1 MLQSVNMTALVE
13 SIRPSIF
20 ESVFRWLPTASPPEV
35 SPGETSRGAASLI
48 TLLENAANSQAIC
61 TFFPTAK
68 TVTYLQLY
76 HQAQAKAPLIANL
89 VTQCHKSI
97 SPVVLLHFDSMEDSI
112 TWFWA
117 AIVAGVSPA
126 ISTPLPVNPNQR
138 KKHLSHLAKL
148 LEQPLVLT
156 TTSLWHEIKDTEN
169 FTISTI
175 EQLVEMHKTAP
186 SAPAQH
192 LGRDISPKILM
203 LTSGSSGNAKAVE
216 LEAAQIITAIRGKSK
231 LLESDKNDVFLNWI
245 GFDHVANLTECH
257 LHAMYLCA
265 DQIHV
270 PARDIISDPWL
281 FLSIT
286 NRWRVTASFAPNFFL
301 SSLLQTVEN
310 TTISS
315 SLLDLSC
322 LRRVTSGGEGNVVE
336 TATRLTNALRRFG
349 ARDDIINPGFGMTE
363 ICAGAIQNRQCPAYD
378 VQKEY
383 EFTSLGTPIENLRMR
398 IMRDNGDVA
407 ESNEIGTLQISGP
420 VVFKKYHNNPQAT
433 ADAFTSDGWF
443 VTGDKAFINED
454 GSLCLSCRDSDVINL
469 NGIKYSPQEIEMA
482 LEEAR
487 EEFGITPSYTATFS
501 VRPHNAAREEIC
513 VLYHPTFALD
523 DVDARIK
530 AAKEITRIVA
540 ERTSARPKHIIPL
553 PKEALPKSAL
563 GKLSRAKLRAAFEKA
578 EFQQYEDRLN
588 SEIKERKQA
597 LHKEPST
604 DKEKL
609 VFEELS
615 AMLMTE
621 SKDQCISVNDSIFD
635 FGITSTDL
643 FLLKN
648 RIDGRLGPTQNIPI
662 GALLTNATIR
672 GIAAAIEQV
681 AHETSEYSHFVP
693 LQREGSKAPLFLVH
707 PGSGDVLIFVHL
719 AKYFPDRPVYGI
731 RTRALY
737 EGDNYFE
744 TIDEMAA
751 TYVEGVKKIQ
761 PNGPYAIAGYSLGS
775 TVAFEMAKLLEAQG
789 DQVPFCGILDSPPH
803 FRHLVCD
810 LGFNDVLINVAY
822 FLELINEE
830 YAVASQVSLTEMS
843 EDNALEVV
851 LANAPKNRLE
861 TLGIDKAR
869 LRKITEVTWSF
880 GKAAKHYDPVGSIA
894 QMDIFWVHPLLWV
907 AQDRNEWMD
916 KHLRHWVDFSRQSPR
931 YHECEGVH
939 SLMLNTDYVDG
950 VAKKMRSALRARR
963 V

>member
-1 MLQSVNMTALVE
+1 MTASVE
-13 SIRPSIF
+13 STRHGIF
-20 ESVFRWLPTASPPEV
+20 GSLFRWLPSVSPPEA
-35 SPGETSRGAASLI
+35 SPGVTSRGVASLV
-48 TLLENAANSQAIC
+48 TLLENAAKSQAKC
-61 TFFPTAK
+61 TFSPGGK

-76 HQAQAKAPLIANL
+76 QLAQAKAPLIVNL
-89 VTQCHKSI
+89 VTKCGKAV

-138 KKHLSHLAKL
+138 KKHLLHLANL
-148 LEQPLVLT
+148 LDQPLVLT
-156 TTSLWHEIKDTEN
+156 TRNLWHEIKDTEG

-175 EQLVEMHKTAP
+175 EQLVAMHEA
-186 SAPAQH
+186 APAPAHH
-192 LGRDISPKILM
+192 LGREICPKVLM

-216 LEAAQIITAIRGKSK
+216 LEATQIITAIRAKSK
-231 LLESDKNDVFLNWI
+231 QIESNKNDVFLNWI

-257 LHAMYLCA
+257 LHAVCVCA

-270 PARDIISDPWL
+270 PARDMISDPWL
-281 FLSIT
+281 FLSLI

-301 SSLLQTVEN
+301 TSLVQTVEN
-310 TTISS
+310 TAIPS

-349 ARDDIINPGFGMTE
+349 ARDDFIKPGFGMTE
-363 ICAGAIQNRQCPAYD
+363 TCAGAIVNRQCPAYD

-398 IMRDNGDVA
+398 IIKENGDVA
-407 ESNEIGTLQISGP
+407 EPNEIGTLQISGP
-420 VVFKKYHNNPQAT
+420 VVFRGYHNNPKAT
-433 ADAFTSDGWF
+433 EDAFTSDGWF
-443 VTGDKAFINED
+443 ITGDKAFINED
-454 GSLCLSCRDSDVINL
+454 GNLCLSCRDSEAINL

-482 LEEAR
+482 LEEAG
-487 EEFGITPSYTATFS
+487 EEAGITPSYTAVFS
-501 VRPHNAAREEIC
+501 VRPDNAAHEEIC
-513 VLYHPTFALD
+513 VLYHPTFAFD
-523 DVDARIK
+523 EVDARIN
-530 AAKEITRIVA
+530 AAKDITRIVA

-553 PKEALPKSAL
+553 PKEVLPKSAL
-563 GKLSRAKLRAAFEKA
+563 GKLSRAKLRAAFGKA

-588 SEIKERKQA
+588 SEMKARKQA
-597 LHKEPST
+597 LHEEPST
-604 DKEKL
+604 DVEKVVL
-609 VFEELS
+609 EELS
-615 AMLMTE
+615 AMLMTGSE
-621 SKDQCISVNDSIFD
+621 DQCVSVNDSIFD

-648 RIDGRLGPTQNIPI
+648 RIDARLGLTQSIPI

-672 GIAAAIEQV
+672 GIAAAIEQL
-681 AHETSEYSHFVP
+681 AQETSDYSHFVP
-693 LQREGSKAPLFLVH
+693 LQRGGSKAPLFLVH
-707 PGSGDVLIFVHL
+707 PGSGDVLVFVHL

-737 EGDNYFE
+737 EGDNYFK

-761 PNGPYAIAGYSLGS
+761 PDGPYAIAGYSLGS
-775 TVAFEMAKLLEAQG
+775 TVAFEMAKLLEAHG
-789 DQVPFCGILDSPPH
+789 DRVPFCGILDSPPH
-803 FRHLVCD
+803 FRHLICD
-810 LGFNDVLINVAY
+810 LGFNDILVNVAY
-822 FLELINEE
+822 FLELVNEK
-830 YAVASQVSLTEMS
+830 YAVASQVSLADMTEN
-843 EDNALEVV
+843 DALEVV
-851 LANAPKNRLE
+851 LANAPPNRLE

-869 LRKITEVTWSF
+869 LRKMVEVTWSF
-880 GKAAKHYDPVGSIA
+880 GKAAKHYDPVGSVA
-894 QMDIFWVHPLLWV
+894 QTDVFWVHPLLWV

-931 YHECEGVH
+931 YHECEGMH